1 LNGSFGVAHTSVAY
15 MQDLY
20 GGDWEAAEEDISWR
34 SNQKPDYATLHLWDA
49 WHLMM
54 MGKANEGILEFR
66 KVDSLGPLSLV
77 INPAVDANIAL
88 IYE

>member
-1 LNGSFGVAHTSVAY
+1 

-20 GGDWEAAEEDISWR
+20 GGDWEAAEADMLAIKS
-34 SNQKPDYATLHLWDA
+34 KPDYATLHLWDA

-54 MGKANEGILEFR
+54 MGKADEGIVEFR
-66 KVDSLGPLSLV
+66 KVDSLEPLSLV
-77 INPAVDANIAL
+77 INPAVDPNIAL